1 MKVLECMGQYYNIVL
16 NHGSETDQGRLLFA
30 KQIGEEVFNLIAN
43 TYSTNIDNVNL
54 EDLKIALDNI
64 DTIEDAF
71 IWMSGLLSLATDN
84 AKDPTL
90 SKINAGPDMIGLYTA
105 GLTLGIP
112 FETLVKLIDSE
123 TGRIMS

>member
-1 MKVLECMGQYYNIVL
+1 MGQYYNIVL

-43 TYSTNIDNVNL
+43 TYSTNIDNVKL
-54 EDLKIALDNI
+54 EDLKIALADI

-112 FETLVKLIDSE
+112 FKTLVELIDSE